1 MNANDIHN
9 SGRRCEDRDCHDKVE
24 ASYHAIFGTQ
34 RYDGLKDDVTM
45 LKSNT
50 LPKWAKVIFTL
61 CFMSMLAAALV
72 MWAAVKSLPTKLQ
85 MYANQIE
92 ANETMANKNS
102 ESIQDLTEQVNKL
115 SIQQSRDTTKILN
128 AIYRLKVVKPMDAE
142 IIPDGLSG
150 VKNK

>member
-1 MNANDIHN
+1 
-9 SGRRCEDRDCHDKVE
+9 
-24 ASYHAIFGTQ
+24 
-34 RYDGLKDDVTM
+34 M

>member
-9 SGRRCEDRDCHDKVE
+9 TGRRCEDRDCHDKVE

-50 LPKWAKVIFTL
+50 LPRWAKVILTS
-61 CFMSMLAAALV
+61 CFIGMLAAALV
-72 MWAAVKSLPTKLQ
+72 VWADAKSLPTKLK
-85 MYANQIE
+85 MYANQIK
-92 ANETMANKNS
+92 ATETTANKNS

-115 SIQQSRDTTKILN
+115 SIQQGIDTTKILN
-128 AIYRLKVVKPMDAE
+128 AIYRLKTVKPMDAE
-142 IIPDGLSG
+142 IPDGLSG
-150 VKNK
+150 ANNK